1 MERDLKFCTMER
13 DLKFYT
19 MERDLYKEIK
29 LVKTLIKQIRI

>member
-13 DLKFYT
+13 DLKFCT

-29 LVKTLIKQIRI
+29 LVKNTNKTN

>member
-19 MERDLYKEIK
+19 MERDLYKEKK
-29 LVKTLIKQIRI
+29 LVKNTNKTN

>member
-13 DLKFYT
+13 DLKFYK

-29 LVKTLIKQIRI
+29 LVKNTNKTN

>member
-19 MERDLYKEIK
+19 MERDLYQEIK
-29 LVKTLIKQIRI
+29 LVKNTNKTN

>member
-29 LVKTLIKQIRI
+29 LVKNTNKTN